1 MNNINQASRRVPLR
15 AQRTARQSLKRN
27 RSSALK
33 GSFIT
38 RLNICITLAAAV
50 LLLSKINTDLTQRL
64 TSAVSETIGE
74 TTSFSD
80 VKDKIKDI
88 YSSLSFGETDVFSAE
103 DSEVDKTIT
112 KQIEQNKLME
122 EQLKNR

>member
-15 AQRTARQSLKRN
+15 AQRAARQSLKRN

-64 TSAVSETIGE
+64 TSAVSEAIGE
-74 TTSFSD
+74 SASFSD

-88 YSSLSFGETDVFSAE
+88 YSSLTFGETEVFPKMTARL
-103 DSEVDKTIT
+103 T
-112 KQIEQNKLME
+112 KP
-122 EQLKNR
+122 